1 MATELDTLLVKIKAD
16 ISGLKKGL
24 DKANSQVSKSSRKM
38 SSSMKEFRKS
48 LDRVGKR
55 VLQFGSLFAVA
66 FGGYQLKKVVDAGR
80 VVEDLQVRLKALF
93 GSAEEGAKSFQVMLE
108 YAGKVPFSLGEI
120 QKGSGNLA
128 VVAKD
133 AAELK
138 EILFLT
144 GNVAAT
150 TGLDF
155 RQTAE
160 QIQRSFSSGIASAD
174 VFRERGVGSLLG
186 FQKGA
191 EVSVAETIKVFK
203 EAFGKGGKFG
213 NVTKDLAATLTGTL
227 SMLGDKLLQ
236 FRLAI
241 SESFTAEIKKQLA
254 GMNKALQKSSKE
266 IEKIGKE
273 IGEKLAGAVALFA
286 ENIDVIIRGL
296 TALAIFLT
304 GAMGAVI
311 VGFVAGLGAIGILVG
326 ALTVAWVLWGD
337 KILVV
342 NYFILLQK
350 KLLAGLSG
358 SFENSKGKVIT
369 LTEALEKIHKLPAH
383 KWWGGLSEALGL
395 NKTKLE
401 EVNEAMK
408 IVIATKEQLKE
419 ITTDLTKVFDDMGK
433 DVSKAFGSA
442 VVSGTSFRDAMRS
455 ILVSVSEQIVATI
468 AQILIIEPL
477 IKKLTNSLKAYK
489 NEISV
494 SVGGGGGILD
504 TLVKVGISAFAGGDG
519 FGAGTPQIAGG
530 SPTGSAV
537 AGMGFQRNIA
547 YIQQQPMSY
556 GGLDNPADYTPR
568 ASGGFVSPSMPYM
581 VGEKGAEMFMPKS
594 AGTIIPNNKMG
605 AGGVTI
611 NQSLNFSTGVV
622 PTVRA
627 EVRNLMPQIK
637 KETVSAV
644 AEAKSRGGA
653 FARTF
658 GS

>member
-24 DKANSQVSKSSRKM
+24 DRANSQVSKSSRKM
-38 SSSMKEFRKS
+38 SSNMNQFGKS

-66 FGGYQLKKVVDAGR
+66 FGGYQLKKVLDAGR

-133 AAELK
+133 AEELK

-213 NVTKDLAATLTGTL
+213 NVTKDLATTLTGTL

-241 SESFTAEIKKQLA
+241 SESFTAEIKTQLS

-266 IEKIGKE
+266 VEIIGKA
-273 IGEKLAGAVALFA
+273 IGEKLAGAVSLFA

-304 GAMGAVI
+304 GAMGVAITTFI
-311 VGFVAGLGAIGILVG
+311 VGLGSIGLVIGAV
-326 ALTVAWVLWGD
+326 TVAYVGWGD
-337 KILVV
+337 EIKASYGYLYDQTKSLLVV
-342 NYFILLQK
+342 SDSLEK
-350 KLLAGLSG
+350 T
-358 SFENSKGKVIT
+358 EGKVIT
-369 LTEALEKIHKLPAH
+369 LTDALKKIQQIPAH
-383 KWWGGLSEALGL
+383 EWWGGLSEALGL
-395 NKTKLE
+395 NKTKLA
-401 EVNEAMK
+401 EVNEGMK
-408 IVIATKEQLKE
+408 IVIVTEEQLKE
-419 ITTDLTKVFDDMGK
+419 IIMDLTKVFDDMGK
-433 DVSKAFGSA
+433 DISKAFGSA
-442 VVSGTSFRDAMRS
+442 VVSGSSFRDAMRS

-468 AQILIIEPL
+468 SQILIIEPL
-477 IKKLTNSLKAYK
+477 IRRLTNSLKAYK
-489 NEISV
+489 NEMSV

-504 TLVKVGISAFAGGDG
+504 TLVRVGISAFAGGG
-519 FGAGTPQIAGG
+519 FGTGTPQIAGG

-537 AGMGFQRNIA
+537 AGGGIQRNTA

-556 GGLDNPADYTPR
+556 DYR

-594 AGTIIPNNKMG
+594 AGTIIPNDKMG
-605 AGGVTI
+605 GGGVTI

-627 EVRNLMPQIK
+627 EVQNLMPQIK
-637 KETVSAV
+637 KETVMAV
-644 AEAKSRGGA
+644 AEAKTRGGA

>member
-24 DKANSQVSKSSRKM
+24 DRANSQVSKSSRKM
-38 SSSMKEFRKS
+38 SSNMNQFGKS

-66 FGGYQLKKVVDAGR
+66 FGGYQLKKVLDAGR

-133 AAELK
+133 AEELK

-213 NVTKDLAATLTGTL
+213 NVTKDLATTLTGTL

-241 SESFTAEIKKQLA
+241 SESFTAEIKTQLS

-266 IEKIGKE
+266 VEIIGKA
-273 IGEKLAGAVALFA
+273 IGEKLAGAVSLFA

-304 GAMGAVI
+304 GAMGVAITTFI
-311 VGFVAGLGAIGILVG
+311 VGLGSIGLVIGAV
-326 ALTVAWVLWGD
+326 TVAYVGWGD
-337 KILVV
+337 EIKASYGYLYDQTKSLLVV
-342 NYFILLQK
+342 SDSLGK
-350 KLLAGLSG
+350 T
-358 SFENSKGKVIT
+358 EGKVIT
-369 LTEALEKIHKLPAH
+369 LTDALKKIQQIPAH
-383 KWWGGLSEALGL
+383 EWWGGLSEALGL
-395 NKTKLE
+395 NKTKLA
-401 EVNEAMK
+401 EVNEGMK
-408 IVIATKEQLKE
+408 IVIVTEEQLKE
-419 ITTDLTKVFDDMGK
+419 IIMDLTKVFDDMGK
-433 DVSKAFGSA
+433 DISKAFGSA
-442 VVSGTSFRDAMRS
+442 VVSGSSFRDAMRS

-468 AQILIIEPL
+468 SQILIIEPL
-477 IKKLTNSLKAYK
+477 IRRLTNSLKAYK
-489 NEISV
+489 NEMSV

-504 TLVKVGISAFAGGDG
+504 TLVRVGISAFAGGG
-519 FGAGTPQIAGG
+519 FGTGTPQIAGG

-537 AGMGFQRNIA
+537 AGGGIQRNTA

-556 GGLDNPADYTPR
+556 DYR

-594 AGTIIPNNKMG
+594 AGTIIPNDKMG
-605 AGGVTI
+605 GGGVTI

-627 EVRNLMPQIK
+627 EVQNLMPQIK
-637 KETVSAV
+637 KETVMAV
-644 AEAKSRGGA
+644 AEAKTRGGA

>member
-24 DKANSQVSKSSRKM
+24 DRANSQVSKSSRKM
-38 SSSMKEFRKS
+38 SSNMNQFGKS

-66 FGGYQLKKVVDAGR
+66 FGGYQLKKVLDAGR

-133 AAELK
+133 AEELK

-186 FQKGA
+186 FQQGA

-213 NVTKDLAATLTGTL
+213 NVTKDLATTLTGTL

-241 SESFTAEIKKQLA
+241 SESFTAEIKTQLS

-266 IEKIGKE
+266 VEIIGKA
-273 IGEKLAGAVALFA
+273 IGEKLAGAVSLFA

-304 GAMGAVI
+304 GAMGVAI
-311 VGFVAGLGAIGILVG
+311 VGFVAGLGSIGLVIG
-326 ALTVAWVLWGD
+326 AVTVAYVGWGD
-337 KILVV
+337 EIKASYGYLYDQTKSLLVV
-342 NYFILLQK
+342 SDSLGK
-350 KLLAGLSG
+350 T
-358 SFENSKGKVIT
+358 KGKVIT
-369 LTEALEKIHKLPAH
+369 LTDALKKIQQIPAH
-383 KWWGGLSEALGL
+383 EWWGGLSEALGL
-395 NKTKLE
+395 NKTKLA
-401 EVNEAMK
+401 EVNEAIK
-408 IVIATKEQLKE
+408 IVIVTKEQLKE
-419 ITTDLTKVFDDMGK
+419 ITMDLTKVFDDMGK
-433 DVSKAFGSA
+433 DISKAFGSA
-442 VVSGTSFRDAMRS
+442 VVSGSSFRDAMRS

-468 AQILIIEPL
+468 SQILIIEPL
-477 IKKLTNSLKAYK
+477 IRRLTNSLKAYK
-489 NEISV
+489 NEMSV

-504 TLVKVGISAFAGGDG
+504 TLVRVGISAFAGGG
-519 FGAGTPQIAGG
+519 FGTGTPQIAGG

-537 AGMGFQRNIA
+537 AGGGIQRNTA

-556 GGLDNPADYTPR
+556 DYR

-594 AGTIIPNNKMG
+594 AGTIIPNDKMG
-605 AGGVTI
+605 GGGVTI

-627 EVRNLMPQIK
+627 EVQNLMPQIK
-637 KETVSAV
+637 KETVMAV
-644 AEAKSRGGA
+644 AEAKTRGGA